1 MAGIRAGAPRW
12 LLIAGASVPGRSH
25 DLTPIL
31 TEAGFTNLSRIE
43 AQPADETTIYY
54 GPDFDDVTADV
65 AAHFGLPASKVQAEP
80 GATACSFA
88 WGIDSTSGT
97 KTEVTAPCARNVV
110 AQTAEDQKF
119 QAVGGCVEAAAF

>member
-80 GATACSFA
+80 GGYSVQLCLGHRLHVRHQNRGHCAVRPERGCPDRR
-88 WGIDSTSGT
+88 GP
-97 KTEVTAPCARNVV
+97 EVP
-110 AQTAEDQKF
+110 
-119 QAVGGCVEAAAF
+119 GCWWLR